1 MVAMATATIAIVS
14 VVGRPRRITSTIDH
28 NAPSVPRPVDA
39 IAHFTIPRKC
49 SLLVMMDAQTTPQTS
64 PVIADTTCWA
74 TGRWLCSMFHQCC
87 AGDAKRGNA
96 HRNVAAVS
104 VPEGRDHTED
114 PRNGNLEKSDPS
126 PGRETGVPV
135 REHIKVPSACASGSD
150 QMRRRR
156 KRGEQVA
163 LPLTPPISC
172 CALDRRGVRDGPSPA
187 ALRASTF
194 PLPPGGERCEGAD
207 HSPSSLAAASW

>member
-87 AGDAKRGNA
+87 AGDAKRGSA

-104 VPEGRDHTED
+104 VSEGRDQTRD
-114 PRNGNLEKSDPS
+114 PRTRMWGKSSSLLGATAGLPGGATRPSSLCILMKEEKKEHGWTSQPWH
-126 PGRETGVPV
+126 PEMEREEE
-135 REHIKVPSACASGSD
+135 RE
-150 QMRRRR
+150 
-156 KRGEQVA
+156 EVA

-172 CALDRRGVRDGPSPA
+172 CALDRRG
-187 ALRASTF
+187 
-194 PLPPGGERCEGAD
+194 GGNRQTRS